1 MIGTG
6 RRHKDCG
13 KRPQKQTKKTDRG
26 EEEQDGWQ
34 QKGDWHSRSEDWQR
48 RLTEFCPLFISFQ
61 RFRGVFSCLVLLLEI
76 IIIALCKL
84 LTSFTSDQISLPLHQ
99 TIIFFFVQWTNRMEN
114 DAENWFLGLHL
125 EKEMTSLVFYLTFS
139 HTFIVLSNASS
150 CMLLSLS
157 LLHE

>member
-76 IIIALCKL
+76 IIIALQ
-84 LTSFTSDQISLPLHQ
+84 TSHFIHIRSDQSTFTSNDHFLFCSVNKQDGKWCWELISWSSPRERNDKSCLLP
-99 TIIFFFVQWTNRMEN
+99 
-114 DAENWFLGLHL
+114 DFL
-125 EKEMTSLVFYLTFS
+125 S
-139 HTFIVLSNASS
+139 HIHCIV
-150 CMLLSLS
+150 
-157 LLHE
+157 